1 MTGGSWR
8 VNVWLEMVG
17 LKDLSTADIT
27 IPVSSRDTQT
37 QSLAFGTGDASFT
50 TTVVV
55 SQGLPPGASH
65 TLDMYDG
72 SLTDIYGD
80 AAELRELRAFAFW
93 VESGG
98 DSSGVTLTGGA
109 SNPHTLFWTGTTPGQ
124 TVYPSGPPALGGGT
138 AVVSVTST
146 ARTLKLTNN
155 GAVDVTYKLV
165 LVGSLTV
172 SGAAMGVLGLTYP

>member
-8 VNVWLEMVG
+8 VNALVEVVG
-17 LKDLSTADIT
+17 SKDLPTAGIT
-27 IPVSSRDTQT
+27 VPVSARDTQV
-37 QSLAFGTGDASFT
+37 QSLPFGTDGDAFT
-50 TTVVV
+50 TAVIV

-80 AAELRELRAFAFW
+80 PAEFRELRAFACW

-98 DSSGVTLTGGA
+98 DTSGVTLTGGA
-109 SNPHTLFWTGTTPGQ
+109 SDPHTLFWTGTTPGQ
-124 TVYPSGPPALGGGT
+124 TVYPDGPPAMGGGT
-138 AVVSVTST
+138 GVVPVTST
-146 ARTLKLTNN
+146 AKTLKLTNN
-155 GAVDVTYKLV
+155 GAVDATYKLV

-172 SGAAMGVLGLTYP
+172 SGAAMGPLGLTYP